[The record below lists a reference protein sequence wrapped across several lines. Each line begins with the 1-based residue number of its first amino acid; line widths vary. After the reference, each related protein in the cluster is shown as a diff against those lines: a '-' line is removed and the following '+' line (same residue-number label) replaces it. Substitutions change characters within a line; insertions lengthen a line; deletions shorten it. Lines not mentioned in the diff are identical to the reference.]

1 MSFFTAIS
9 MTGTIVTTASI
20 AVIVSPWVVS
30 CIWNRSECLSKT
42 LFKLLKKRFYLNK
55 ISFFCFVLYFL
66 YLLDH
71 ISYRSFCYDLNQK
84 SHLPLKLPL
93 CIYARIWLMIYSL
106 ILSCFALCLSTF
118 CLIYVYII
126 LCI

>member
-42 LFKLLKKRFYLNK
+42 LFKLLKKRFYLTK

-66 YLLDH
+66 YFVQEFLVL
-71 ISYRSFCYDLNQK
+71 YYE
-84 SHLPLKLPL
+84 
-93 CIYARIWLMIYSL
+93 
-106 ILSCFALCLSTF
+106 
-118 CLIYVYII
+118 YIH
-126 LCI
+126 